1 LVLRWK
7 GEPSTLRLQALSKR
21 MVGLA
26 AEMIPVN
33 EPVLGA
39 REMEYVEEC
48 LKTGWI
54 SSAGRFISEFEKT
67 WANYCGVEYG
77 VAVSNGTL
85 ALQVALRAIGLEPGD
100 EVIMPS
106 FTIISCA
113 LGVLYNDAIPVL
125 VDSDPVTWCM
135 DVSQIEEKITDRTR
149 AIMPVHIYGHPVDM
163 DRVRELAKTYDLIV
177 IEDAAEAHGAEYLT
191 NRGGEDESWLRAGS
205 LGHLSTFSF
214 YANKLITTGEGG
226 MVLTDDPSL
235 ADHLRS
241 LRNMSYRTDRRF
253 WHTELGYNFRMT
265 NLQAAV
271 GLGQV
276 ERIEEIVERKR
287 WMGTSYT
294 ERLSGIP
301 GLKLPAEQPWARH
314 VYWMYAVE
322 LEQDTG
328 LDATQFA
335 QKLQECD
342 VQTRPFFV
350 GMHDQPVLRD
360 RGLFEGEEY
369 PVTDRIS
376 QQGLYLPSGMALTE
390 SQLNQVC
397 ESVCEVLV

>member
-1 LVLRWK
+1 
-7 GEPSTLRLQALSKR
+7 
-21 MVGLA
+21 
-26 AEMIPVN
+26 MIPVN
-33 EPVLGA
+33 EPVVGK

-54 SSAGRFISEFEKT
+54 SSAGRFINEFEDA
-67 WANYCGVEYG
+67 WAKYCGVGHG

-85 ALQVALRAIGLEPGD
+85 ALQIALRAAGLEPGD
-100 EVIMPS
+100 EVLLPS

-113 LGVLYNDAIPVL
+113 LGVVYNDAVPVL

-135 DVSQIEEKITDRTR
+135 DVDQIESKITDRTR
-149 AIMPVHIYGHPVDM
+149 VIMPVHIYGHPVDM
-163 DRVRELAKTYDLIV
+163 DRVRELAKKYDLTV

-191 NRGGEDESWLRAGS
+191 KRGTDDEAWTRTGG
-205 LGHLSTFSF
+205 LGDMSTFSF

-226 MVLTDDPSL
+226 MVLTDDPSI
-235 ADHLRS
+235 AEHLRT
-241 LRNMSYRTDRRF
+241 LRNMSYRSDRRF
-253 WHTELGYNFRMT
+253 WHTELGFNFRMT

-276 ERIEEIVERKR
+276 ERIEEIVEKKR

-301 GLKLPAEQPWARH
+301 SLKLPVEQSWAKH

-322 LEQDTG
+322 LEESTG
-328 LDATQFA
+328 FDASQFA
-335 QKLQECD
+335 ERLQERD

-350 GMHDQPVLRD
+350 GMHDQPVLRE
-360 RGLFEGEEY
+360 RGLFKGEEF
-369 PVTDRIS
+369 PITDRIAR
-376 QQGLYLPSGMALTE
+376 QGLYLPSGMALTQD
-390 SQLNQVC
+390 QLDQVC
-397 ESVCEVLV
+397 ETVREVLA

>member
-1 LVLRWK
+1 
-7 GEPSTLRLQALSKR
+7 
-21 MVGLA
+21 
-26 AEMIPVN
+26 MIPVN
-33 EPVLGA
+33 VPVVGP

-54 SSAGRFISEFEKT
+54 SSAGRFIGEFET
-67 WANYCGVEYG
+67 SWADYCGVEHG

-85 ALQVALRAIGLEPGD
+85 ALQLALRAIGLEPGD
-100 EVIMPS
+100 EVILPS

-113 LGVLYNDAIPVL
+113 LGVLYNDAVPVL

-135 DVSQIEEKITDRTR
+135 DVGQIESKITDRTK

-163 DRVRELAKTYDLIV
+163 DRVRELAKANDLIV
-177 IEDAAEAHGAEYLT
+177 VEDAAEAHGGEYLT
-191 NRGGEDESWLRAGS
+191 NRGREDESWVRAGG
-205 LGHLSTFSF
+205 LGDLSTFSF

-226 MVLTDDPSL
+226 MVLTDDAAL
-235 ADHLRS
+235 ADHLRT

-294 ERLSGIP
+294 ERLTGIP
-301 GLKLPAEQPWARH
+301 QLKLPVEQPWARH

-322 LEQDTG
+322 LEEG
-328 LDATQFA
+328 SGFDASRFA
-335 QKLQECD
+335 QELQERE

-350 GMHDQPVLRD
+350 GMHDQPVLRE
-360 RGLFEGEEY
+360 RGLFEGEEF

-376 QQGLYLPSGMALTE
+376 RQGLYLPSGMALTE
-390 SQLNQVC
+390 SQLDQVC
-397 ESVCEVLV
+397 DAVREVLT

>member
-1 LVLRWK
+1 
-7 GEPSTLRLQALSKR
+7 
-21 MVGLA
+21 
-26 AEMIPVN
+26 MIPVN
-33 EPVLGA
+33 EPVVGK

-54 SSAGRFISEFEKT
+54 SSAGRFINEFEAA
-67 WANYCGVEYG
+67 WAEYCGVEHG
-77 VAVSNGTL
+77 IAVSNGTL
-85 ALQVALRAIGLEPGD
+85 ALQIALRAAGLESGD
-100 EVIMPS
+100 EVILPS

-113 LGVLYNDAIPVL
+113 LGVVYNDAVPVL
-125 VDSDPVTWCM
+125 IDSDPVTWCM
-135 DVSQIEEKITDRTR
+135 DVDQIEAKITDRTK

-163 DRVRELAKTYDLIV
+163 DRVHELARTHNLVV

-191 NRGGEDESWLRAGS
+191 NRGTQEEAWTRTGS
-205 LGHLSTFSF
+205 LGDMSTFSF

-226 MVLTDDPSL
+226 MVLTDDSSI
-235 ADHLRS
+235 ADHLRT

-276 ERIEEIVERKR
+276 ERIDEIVEKKR

-294 ERLSGIP
+294 EQLSDIP
-301 GLKLPAEQPWARH
+301 GLTLPTEHPWAKH

-322 LEQDTG
+322 LEEDTG
-328 LDATQFA
+328 LDAAEFA
-335 QKLQECD
+335 KKLQERE

-350 GMHDQPVLRD
+350 GMHDQPVLRE
-360 RGLFEGEEY
+360 RGFFEGEEY

-376 QQGLYLPSGMALTE
+376 RQGLYLPSGMALTQD
-390 SQLNQVC
+390 QLDQVC
-397 ESVCEVLV
+397 QTVREVLV